1 MDSPRVDQ
9 IWDKVWTVKRI
20 KFLKKNEKKKNLQ
33 QINWENKAMDL
44 ETSIRLPVISFPS
57 HLVNRLFNCK
67 SYVNE

>member
-1 MDSPRVDQ
+1 MR
-9 IWDKVWTVKRI
+9 
-20 KFLKKNEKKKNLQ
+20 KKKNLQ